1 MSLSIITTIGLK
13 LRMLMFYIE
22 FFCENCI
29 ISAVINMQII
39 FDNVIKK
46 YISKFIQNRLYLA
59 VIYHERSHCY
69 SLKIRMTAMSHPP
82 CKKII
87 AVITIIPP
95 LVERGRY
102 CNHLVRPSVHT
113 FVTDI
118 SASTGRNDCTSTS
131 CLPCDLQ
138 MSEWGYS

>member
-46 YISKFIQNRLYLA
+46 YISKFIQNRLCSDLPRTISLLLFKNQDDSHVTPSMQKNNSCHYYYTPTGREGAILQSPCPS
-59 VIYHERSHCY
+59 VRSHFRNRY
-69 SLKIRMTAMSHPP
+69 LGFYW
-82 CKKII
+82 KK
-87 AVITIIPP
+87 
-95 LVERGRY
+95 
-102 CNHLVRPSVHT
+102 
-113 FVTDI
+113 
-118 SASTGRNDCTSTS
+118 
-131 CLPCDLQ
+131 
-138 MSEWGYS
+138 